1 MFSIWRNSI
10 NKHLLLEDGAF
21 GCECM
26 TSVLCQLTRLFLL
39 QNYWCNLKCRYIM
52 LMGKKI
58 FEMYKISVLLF
69 VLLFASQML
78 VRCVLHYCYLDSVMT
93 WQSWNM
99 LFSMLFMLYF
109 MLCFISGHC
118 NAGKAGYILKKNRTR
133 NWKHHRGRTRHS
145 QLYEDDAAFQ
155 WGMDETLFLKFIYK
169 LFCLYFTQGTS
180 DYISDFVC
188 RTAYF
193 MLCSSDHSL

>member
-1 MFSIWRNSI
+1 MFSIWRNTI

-39 QNYWCNLKCRYIM
+39 QNYWCNPKCRYNVNGTNIWNVQD
-52 LMGKKI
+52 
-58 FEMYKISVLLF
+58 FPFCCLF
-69 VLLFASQML
+69 YCLL
-78 VRCVLHYCYLDSVMT
+78 VRCVLHYCYLDSIMT

-109 MLCFISGHC
+109 MLCFMSGHC

-145 QLYEDDAAFQ
+145 QLYEDDASFQ
-155 WGMDETLFLKFIYK
+155 WGMDETLFLHFIYK
-169 LFCLYFTQGTS
+169 SFCLDFTQGTS

-188 RTAYF
+188 HTAYF
-193 MLCSSDHSL
+193 TSCSSDHSL